1 VLGEG
6 RPWLDSGVLGA
17 VRFKVSTNAETKTL
31 EVYTFYAHFLGLLL
45 LKATDTLPVRP
56 IPTDPHQVHREI
68 VDRFGTVS
76 FNSALLYCWDLGVPV
91 LPLNDPGAFHGAC
104 WRVDHRNVIVLKQRT
119 HSLARWL
126 FDLLHELRHAAEEPS
141 QPTFSVVESPD
152 AGLDSD
158 DNDAE
163 REASWFAGEVCLGGR
178 GDELASLCVERSSG
192 HIERLKAVV
201 PAVAADAGVDTASL
215 ANYMAFRLSV
225 QGENW
230 WGAAAN
236 LQPRDERPWSVAR
249 NVLLQRT
256 NLSRLRGLDYTLF
269 VQGLFEPET

>member
-1 VLGEG
+1 
-6 RPWLDSGVLGA
+6 
-17 VRFKVSTNAETKTL
+17 
-31 EVYTFYAHFLGLLL
+31 
-45 LKATDTLPVRP
+45 
-56 IPTDPHQVHREI
+56 
-68 VDRFGTVS
+68 
-76 FNSALLYCWDLGVPV
+76 
-91 LPLNDPGAFHGAC
+91 
-104 WRVDHRNVIVLKQRT
+104 VDHRNVIVLKQRT